1 MKRTMLSVLLPGL
14 LSVFATPALAA
25 PPYPVRPV
33 EIIVPYSAG
42 GGTDLSARVMAQV
55 MEKYLGG
62 TIVVVNKPGGSGS
75 IGVSAVKHA
84 RPDGYTLGMG
94 AQGPLAIMPHFGGVD
109 YTKDDFDYLTLM
121 GRNLMLIAVGKDA
134 PFQDAK
140 SMIAYAKA
148 NPGKVTIGVS
158 GAAGANRIATEGFAL
173 AAGAQVKCMPFNGSA
188 PAITAA
194 VGGHI
199 NGVTAHPSE
208 LINQVKAG
216 NLKVILAMSDQRVK
230 EFPDAPTTK
239 EAGVDFEWA
248 AWKGV
253 IAPLGLPP
261 EVRAKL
267 SDALDKTF
275 KDPAFIEKMNNL
287 GEYIDYIPNAGFK
300 KLADKDSVIAERVIK
315 SLGMYGVNKK

>member
-1 MKRTMLSVLLPGL
+1 MKRSTISLLL
-14 LSVFATPALAA
+14 LCLLAVVASSALAA
-25 PPYPVRPV
+25 PAYPVRPV

-75 IGVSAVKHA
+75 IGVSAVRHA

-109 YTKDDFDYLTLM
+109 YTKDQFDYLTLM
-121 GRNLMLIAVGKDA
+121 GRNLMLVAVGKDA

-140 SMIAYAKA
+140 SLIAYAKA
-148 NPGKVTIGVS
+148 NPEKVTIGVS

-173 AAGAQVKCMPFNGSA
+173 AAGVKVKCMPFNGSA
-188 PAITAA
+188 PAITAC

-199 NGVTAHPSE
+199 NAVTAHPSE
-208 LINQVKAG
+208 LINQAKAG
-216 NLKVILAMSDQRVK
+216 NLKVILVMSEKRIK
-230 EFPDAPTTK
+230 EFPDAPTSQ
-239 EAGVDFEWA
+239 EVGVDFEWA

-275 KDPAFIEKMNNL
+275 KDATFIEKMNNL
-287 GEYIDYIPNAGFK
+287 GEYIDYVPDAGFK
-300 KLADKDSVIAERVIK
+300 KLVDKDSVVAEKVIR